1 MTPIK
6 FPGSNIVFGAGQEE
20 YNQLPAM
27 KLSDGQV
34 ITCWKLSPEEIEQV
48 SVSGKIY
55 LKQLTFNNPLQPL
68 LPIVDLADAFEITN
82 D

>member
-1 MTPIK
+1 MIPIK
-6 FPGSNIVFGAGQEE
+6 FPGSNIVFGEGQEG

-34 ITCWKLSPEEIEQV
+34 ITCWELSAEEIEQV
-48 SVSGKIY
+48 RISGKIY
-55 LKQLTFNNPLQPL
+55 LKQLTFNKPLQPL
-68 LPIVDLADAFEITN
+68 LPIVDLSDAFEITN